1 VFVLLDRK
9 GFESPLPDVAGGVIM
24 PLGAADVGREQPV
37 HPAAQVSIPQGP
49 ERQMTMVR
57 QHALG
62 QNPHGIPELRFG
74 QEVDKRVEITVFVK
88 NAGPVIAPVQH
99 VVA

>member
-1 VFVLLDRK
+1 MK
-9 GFESPLPDVAGGVIM
+9 
-24 PLGAADVGREQPV
+24 
-37 HPAAQVSIPQGP
+37 
-49 ERQMTMVR
+49 MVR
-57 QHALG
+57 QHAIC
-62 QNPHGIPELRFG
+62 QNPHGIPQLRFG

>member
-1 VFVLLDRK
+1 
-9 GFESPLPDVAGGVIM
+9 M
-24 PLGAADVGREQPV
+24 PLGPEDVGREQPV

-49 ERQMTMVR
+49 ERQMKMVR
-57 QHALG
+57 QHALC

-74 QEVDKRVEITVFVK
+74 QEIDKRVEITVFVK
-88 NAGPVIAPVQH
+88 NVGPVIAAVQH